1 MTTRLTTGTAPLR
14 LFAMVLL
21 ASTPVAAADLSDL
34 VAGPVEK
41 VVGDCNFTEGPAWHP
56 DGFLLFSDIP
66 NERIVRVN
74 PDGASSD
81 WMRPSGGANGLM
93 CDKQGN
99 VYACQGGL
107 QRVARLRSGADGK
120 GVVASVLAAQFE
132 GKPFNRPNDLAL
144 DNAGGVYFT
153 DPNYRQA
160 APEQPVQGVYYV
172 NRAGQVTRVVDDL
185 PRPNGIL
192 VSQDGKRL
200 YVANIERRQIMQYDI
215 AAPGRLSGAKVLFT
229 GDEQL
234 DGRGP
239 DGMAL
244 DAEGNLYGSYKS
256 VVVVTADGALVG
268 RINVP
273 EQPANCKFGGADNKT
288 LYITARTS
296 LYKSPMKVAGVPLQ
310 AEGPQGTAVA
320 AVVDFDALSFT
331 GLDDKPAEE
340 TVEFTAKSLKISLPK
355 SWKELPKT
363 GNILLAKFAV
373 PRVEGDPDDGEL
385 TLSGPIGG
393 SERDNIQRW
402 FQQFEG
408 EGREVKLTQGRAN
421 QGEYILV
428 ELSGTFKKPTGPP
441 IQQRTTPAPGYR
453 MVGVIYKLTGG
464 NYFLK
469 LTGPDKTVQTSAA
482 ALRAA
487 VGAKADAEMEY
498 KLPE

>member
-1 MTTRLTTGTAPLR
+1 LR
-14 LFAMVLL
+14 LFAILLL
-21 ASTPVAAADLSDL
+21 ATAPAPAAELSDL

-74 PDGASSD
+74 ADGASSD

-93 CDKQGN
+93 CDRQGN

-120 GVVASVLAAQFE
+120 GIVAAVLAAQFE

-160 APEQPVQGVYYV
+160 PPEQPVQGVYYV

-215 AAPGRLSGAKVLFT
+215 AAPGRLSGANVLFT

-234 DGRGP
+234 DGNGP

-244 DAEGNLYGSYKS
+244 DAQGNLYGSYKT

-273 EQPANCKFGGADNKT
+273 EKPANCKFGGADNKT

-296 LYKSPMKVAGVPLQ
+296 LYKAPMKVAGVPLQ
-310 AEGPQGTAVA
+310 AEGPQGPAVA
-320 AVVDFDALSFT
+320 AVFNDSLQFVGA
-331 GLDDKPAEE
+331 GDDPPAGD
-340 TVEFTAKSLKISLPK
+340 TVTVMAKDLKLTVPK
-355 SWKELPKT
+355 AWKQQEPSNRLRLAQFVVPK
-363 GNILLAKFAV
+363 A
-373 PRVEGDPDDGEL
+373 EGDPEDGEFVVF
-385 TLSGPIGG
+385 PPFGG
-393 SERDNIQRW
+393 SDADNIKRW
-402 FQQFEG
+402 IDQFQP
-408 EGREVKLTQGRAN
+408 EGRKVTMTQAQTE
-421 QGEYILV
+421 QGEYVFVDLT
-428 ELSGTFKKPTGPP
+428 GTYLKPIGPP
-441 IQQRTTPAPGYR
+441 IQRKNEPAPGFR
-453 MVGVIYKLTGG
+453 ALNVIFKAKAGG

-469 LTGPDKTVQTSAA
+469 LTGPEKTVNASAA
-482 ALRAA
+482 AVRSSF
-487 VGAKADAEMEY
+487 GAKADAEKEY